1 MSTIA
6 NKLAR
11 RVGGAVKARRQELK
25 LTLRALASRSRI
37 SASMIS
43 DIERGAKSPTV
54 ATLAVL
60 ASALEV
66 PVSSLV
72 DIATPASGRIRVVR
86 GVKTSDPRLPE
97 AKWNSYAI
105 WFHRAPP

>member
-6 NKLAR
+6 NKLAK
-11 RVGGAVKARRQELK
+11 RVGGAVKARREELK

-66 PVSSLV
+66 PV
-72 DIATPASGRIRVVR
+72 
-86 GVKTSDPRLPE
+86 
-97 AKWNSYAI
+97 
-105 WFHRAPP
+105 